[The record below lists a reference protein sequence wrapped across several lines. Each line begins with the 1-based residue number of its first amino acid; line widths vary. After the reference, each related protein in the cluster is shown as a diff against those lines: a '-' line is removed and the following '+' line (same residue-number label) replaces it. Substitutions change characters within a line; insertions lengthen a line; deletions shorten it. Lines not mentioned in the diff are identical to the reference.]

1 MNSIDLNVNSV
12 EVKASVRTLKSKW
25 TREMATDL
33 DRHTDLDL
41 SSFESYFAKQ
51 IRKEKRKE
59 SIKKIFNN

>member
-1 MNSIDLNVNSV
+1 MHSINLNINSV

-33 DRHTDLDL
+33 DHHTDLDL
-41 SSFESYFAKQ
+41 SSFEIYFAKQ